1 MMLNIIYWL
10 VVVILILV
18 GALLIYKNYKYS
30 NVKLAWWDYLLYVSV
45 FISWLLVKR
54 NVDITYFV
62 SLVTTLAVM
71 YLLLAMH
78 KKVND

>member
-18 GALLIYKNYKYS
+18 GALLIYKNHRYS

-45 FISWLLVKR
+45 FILWLLVKR

-71 YLLLAMH
+71 YLLLATH
-78 KKVND
+78 KKS

>member
-10 VVVILILV
+10 VIFMLILV
-18 GALLIYKNYKYS
+18 GALLIYKSYKYS

-45 FISWLLVKR
+45 FISWLIVNK

-62 SLVTTLAVM
+62 SLVTTIAVL
-71 YLLLAMH
+71 YLLLATH
-78 KKVND
+78 KKSS